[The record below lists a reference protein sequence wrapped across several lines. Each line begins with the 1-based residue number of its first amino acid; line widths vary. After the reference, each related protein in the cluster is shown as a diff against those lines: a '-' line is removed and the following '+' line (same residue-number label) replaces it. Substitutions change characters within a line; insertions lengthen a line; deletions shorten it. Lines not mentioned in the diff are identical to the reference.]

1 MSKNDKKLLIVERC
15 NAPLLTESV
24 VDENNEK
31 SIILSGIFTTFN
43 TMNRNKRIYEAADVL
58 PHIEALREKIDSHT
72 LLGELDHPQN
82 YDITLSNVSHVIE
95 SLEYDREN
103 NCIVG
108 KVRLLNT
115 SKGKEAQA
123 LVHDGIPL
131 HISSRAAGS
140 VDANGHVKMQQLF
153 TYDLVADPGF
163 ANAKLA
169 RVNESYGFDN
179 DDELAIFDLNPDT
192 TADKGDDTL
201 LPVNQKLAQKQAEAI
216 PAPTEVK
223 KQEEIE
229 NKNNNMDNTQ
239 YIKFSDFQKYTTYL
253 SDIITNLQSAIS
265 NYKTELVNLKA
276 AQPTAPTQEFAADK
290 VDNSQIEHMI
300 DASVSEKIAE
310 VEEKYEQL
318 KQYTNY
324 LSEKL
329 NQSISHQDY
338 LAENLD
344 DTIKYQNYIAENLD
358 KSIDYSNYLAE
369 EQNKSIAHQ
378 DYLAENM
385 DKMIAHQDYLAENL
399 DKSIKYSGYLAENLD
414 KSIDYSNY
422 LAENLDKS
430 IDYAN
435 YLGEGLNKSIAY
447 SNYIAEQ
454 ANADIKAIP
463 INEARTS
470 STGFIGEP
478 QYQSVVKSP
487 IKMEFVKEKL
497 TKDAASEIIRL
508 ARTGA
513 TISAIATEIMN
524 TCGSNPNFKCF
535 EGEHLGFINHIVGY
549 VIHEQSDILDT
560 LEENAV
566 VETYTKGTVETK
578 NYQQLLM
585 EKLNTIITNATTS
598 YDEVKKMEAQRLN
611 ESRQA
616 AATSKEDERK
626 FDILQLMPEYL
637 KEKWNA
643 LSERRK
649 DEILNE
655 SKTYILDSPY
665 LVENFWR
672 TRDLREELQQV
683 VNESVVA
690 HPQEETKDVMQDEY
704 MRMLSE
710 QIKYKMRKY

>member
-290 VDNSQIEHMI
+290 VDNSQIEDMI

-414 KSIDYSNY
+414 KSIDY
-422 LAENLDKS
+422 
-430 IDYAN
+430 AN

-463 INEARTS
+463 INENNAV
-470 STGFIGEP
+470 E
-478 QYQSVVKSP
+478 VVKEGT
-487 IKMEFVKEKL
+487 KEDVKEDVK
-497 TKDAASEIIRL
+497 
-508 ARTGA
+508 
-513 TISAIATEIMN
+513 
-524 TCGSNPNFKCF
+524 
-535 EGEHLGFINHIVGY
+535 
-549 VIHEQSDILDT
+549 
-560 LEENAV
+560 ENVKKVNEA
-566 VETYTKGTVETK
+566 VETK

-626 FDILQLMPEYL
+626 FDILQLMPGYL

>member
-15 NAPLLTESV
+15 NTPLLTESV
-24 VDENNEK
+24 VGENNEK

-58 PHIEALREKIDSHT
+58 PHIDALREKIENHT
-72 LLGELDHPQN
+72 LLGELDHPQS

-95 SLEYDREN
+95 SLEYDKEN

-179 DDELAIFDLNPDT
+179 DDELAIFDLNPDA
-192 TADKGDDTL
+192 ADKSDDTL
-201 LPVNQKLAQKQAEAI
+201 FPTNPELAKKQAEAI
-216 PAPTEVK
+216 PAPTEIK
-223 KQEEIE
+223 TQEEIE
-229 NKNNNMDNTQ
+229 NKNNDMDNTQ

-265 NYKTELVNLKA
+265 NYKTELTNLKA

-290 VDNSQIEHMI
+290 VDNSQIEDMI
-300 DASVSEKIAE
+300 DASVSAKVAE

-318 KQYTNY
+318 KQYANY

-338 LAENLD
+338 LAENIEDTIKYQNYIAENLE

-358 KSIDYSNYLAE
+358 KSIDYANYLAE

-414 KSIDYSNY
+414 KSIDY
-422 LAENLDKS
+422 
-430 IDYAN
+430 AN

-463 INEARTS
+463 INE
-470 STGFIGEP
+470 
-478 QYQSVVKSP
+478 
-487 IKMEFVKEKL
+487 
-497 TKDAASEIIRL
+497 
-508 ARTGA
+508 
-513 TISAIATEIMN
+513 N
-524 TCGSNPNFKCF
+524 
-535 EGEHLGFINHIVGY
+535 
-549 VIHEQSDILDT
+549 
-560 LEENAV
+560 NANV
-566 VETYTKGTVETK
+566 VEDTKEDNKKDVKKVDEAVETK
-578 NYQQLLM
+578 NYQQILM

-598 YDEVKKMEAQRLN
+598 YDEVKKMETQRLN

-616 AATSKEDERK
+616 AATNKEEARK

-649 DEILNE
+649 SEILNE

-665 LVENFWR
+665 LIENFWR

-683 VNESVVA
+683 VNESAVA
-690 HPQEETKDVMQDEY
+690 HPQEETKDVMQNEY